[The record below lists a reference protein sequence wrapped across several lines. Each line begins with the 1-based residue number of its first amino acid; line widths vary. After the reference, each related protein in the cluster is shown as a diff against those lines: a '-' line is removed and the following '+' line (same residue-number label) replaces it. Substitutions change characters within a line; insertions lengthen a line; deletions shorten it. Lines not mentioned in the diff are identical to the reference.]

1 MKNTRLPRWI
11 ALVAFVSASALAT
24 SCGNLFW
31 KPEQTVLPAKR
42 GPLAFPKVLQ
52 TRIASGNATSTLHNE
67 EGDTVSHR
75 WENGKL
81 KFFKSG
87 NRLYLVQRD
96 TEGDVL
102 SCTAFYFRERTFF
115 RQKGGIPRR
124 KLPYL
129 ERIPYAG
136 WGASLGA
143 YSGILYNSVNPYDS
157 FTPILLVLTGGTA
170 DLITYP
176 IGVYRAKKDPRRTL
190 GLVKI
195 KHLTEDEYP
204 DFLGQA
210 LKP

>member
-1 MKNTRLPRWI
+1 
-11 ALVAFVSASALAT
+11 
-24 SCGNLFW
+24 
-31 KPEQTVLPAKR
+31 
-42 GPLAFPKVLQ
+42 
-52 TRIASGNATSTLHNE
+52 
-67 EGDTVSHR
+67 
-75 WENGKL
+75 
-81 KFFKSG
+81 
-87 NRLYLVQRD
+87 
-96 TEGDVL
+96 L

-124 KLPYL
+124 KLPYF
-129 ERIPYAG
+129 ERIPYNG
-136 WGASLGA
+136 WGASLGV
-143 YSGILYNSVNPYDS
+143 YSGLLYNTVNPYDS

-170 DLITYP
+170 DLVTYP